1 MFENDVIL
9 QQPADLL
16 QLTEKY
22 VNAASHFIETNASK
36 SIVYVCWLSI
46 YSVCLSVCFKI
57 VPKS

>member
-16 QLTEKY
+16 RLTEMY

-36 SIVYVCWLSI
+36 SIVYLLLPGLCAWARG
-46 YSVCLSVCFKI
+46 FKQ
-57 VPKS
+57 

>member
-16 QLTEKY
+16 RLTEMY

-36 SIVYVCWLSI
+36 SIS
-46 YSVCLSVCFKI
+46 SQMS
-57 VPKS
+57 